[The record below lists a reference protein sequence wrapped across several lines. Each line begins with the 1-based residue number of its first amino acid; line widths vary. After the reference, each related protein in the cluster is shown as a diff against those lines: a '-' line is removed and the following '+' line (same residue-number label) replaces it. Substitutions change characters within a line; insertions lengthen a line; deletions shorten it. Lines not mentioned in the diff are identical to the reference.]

1 MTDTLKIAT
10 EYNVPF
16 LDINKFICDDKIKKC
31 KVITD
36 KKKHIMDN
44 TTGHLTEDGD
54 QYLIKLIYK
63 DLIKIIGTVS

>member
-1 MTDTLKIAT
+1 
-10 EYNVPF
+10 
-16 LDINKFICDDKIKKC
+16 
-31 KVITD
+31 
-36 KKKHIMDN
+36 MDN